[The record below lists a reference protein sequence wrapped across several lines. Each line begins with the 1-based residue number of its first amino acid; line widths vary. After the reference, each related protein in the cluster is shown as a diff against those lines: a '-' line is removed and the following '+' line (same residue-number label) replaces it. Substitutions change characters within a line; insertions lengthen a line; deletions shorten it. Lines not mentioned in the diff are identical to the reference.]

1 MIEPASA
8 PGDAESTSGAPP
20 QVGAPTL
27 SAGAML
33 RQARVAQ
40 GLHIAALAA
49 SIKMPQRKLEA
60 VEADR
65 YADLPDAAFTRALA
79 QTMCRALKIDP
90 APVLAR
96 LPRPDTTRLERTA
109 RGLDRPFHDDRERSR
124 VSSDFGLL
132 RRPIVWG
139 PALILLAAAAL
150 FALPPDL
157 LRPRPAPT
165 DPAASQPAPIS
176 PPPGGAPAAPAAAP
190 AATETVHS
198 APAPTAIAPDTT
210 AQGVLVIRTSAEAW
224 VEVVDARSQVLLARN
239 LQAAEAIGL
248 SGAPPFRLRLG
259 NVAATRIQ
267 FRGQPIEL
275 VPRKDNTLTLQLE

>member
-1 MIEPASA
+1 MIEPASV
-8 PGDAESTSGAPP
+8 PGDAESTTSAAP

-33 RQARVAQ
+33 RQARAAQ
-40 GLHIAALAA
+40 GLHIAALSAA
-49 SIKMPQRKLEA
+49 IKMPQRKLEA
-60 VEADR
+60 LEADR

-96 LPRPDTTRLERTA
+96 LPRPDATRLERAA
-109 RGLDRPFHDDRERSR
+109 RGLDRPFHDARERSR
-124 VSSDFGLL
+124 VSSDFGWL

-150 FALPPDL
+150 FALPSDL
-157 LRPRPAPT
+157 LRPRSAPA
-165 DPAASQPAPIS
+165 DPAASQP
-176 PPPGGAPAAPAAAP
+176 APAAAP

-198 APAPTAIAPDTT
+198 APAPTASAPDAT
-210 AQGVLVIRTSAEAW
+210 AQGVLVIRASTEAW

-248 SGAPPFRLRLG
+248 NGAPPFRLRLG

-267 FRGQPIEL
+267 FRGQPVEL